1 MSTLPVRALSEWLYC
16 PRQPWFQHCLGL
28 PSIQTPKMAEGLAAQ
43 DAFERLEVRRTLCRY
58 GLEGRQRVFRPLLVS
73 EALGLAG
80 QPDLLLVSPSAIAVV
95 ECKLTSSEPR
105 DSDWLQLAA
114 YAMLV
119 EDLRHIPVDQ
129 VILYRLSDDAA
140 FPRPFTDKWRERTR
154 FLIGSLHCAIR
165 DGLDP
170 GPTTEPARC
179 HSCTWANFC
188 ADVW

>member
-28 PSIQTPKMAEGLAAQ
+28 PPLQTLKMSEGLAAQ
-43 DAFERLEVRRTLCRY
+43 SDFERLELRRTLHRY
-58 GLEGRQRVFRPLLVS
+58 GLDGRKREFRPLLVS
-73 EALGLAG
+73 EILGLSG
-80 QPDLLLVSPSAIAVV
+80 QPDLLLESASAIAVV
-95 ECKLTSSEPR
+95 ECKLTAAEPR

-119 EDLRHIPVDQ
+119 EDVRRISVDQ
-129 VILYRLSDDAA
+129 VMIYRLSDDTTI
-140 FPRPFTDKWRERTR
+140 PKPFTEKWRERTQYW
-154 FLIGSLHCAIR
+154 IGTVHSAIR

-170 GPTTEPARC
+170 GPTAEPSRC

-188 ADVW
+188 GDIW